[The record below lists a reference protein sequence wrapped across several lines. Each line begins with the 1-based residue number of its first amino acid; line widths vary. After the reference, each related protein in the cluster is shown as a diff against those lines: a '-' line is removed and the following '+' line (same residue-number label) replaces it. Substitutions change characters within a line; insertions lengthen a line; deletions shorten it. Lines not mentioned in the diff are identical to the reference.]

1 MGINAVTASTGEEGL
16 VKVRQHVFDL
26 IFVDINLPDINGLE
40 LLNNIQECS
49 LFSKIIVITSEINEE
64 YRQTAISKGAVD
76 FIEKPFG
83 FSEIKKLV
91 NSIFSDCV
99 EKRECQRFTCSMP
112 CNLSVLKITDA
123 GVEDTQ
129 DVNNLYGTAVD
140 ISKKGL
146 GLRFKN
152 DITGIA
158 KGNFVR
164 VLTGVRDHSIFDFLP
179 SNIVA
184 EIIWVKE
191 QGREILAG
199 LKYLKS
205 NDLDRLFKA

>member
-1 MGINAVTASTGEEGL
+1 MGINAATASTGEDGL
-16 VKVRQHVFDL
+16 IKARHQLFD
-26 IFVDINLPDINGLE
+26 IIIVDINLPDINGLE
-40 LLNNIQECS
+40 LLSEIQECS
-49 LFSKIIVITSEINEE
+49 HLSKIVIITSETNEE
-64 YRQTAISKGAVD
+64 YRRAAISGGAVD

-91 NSIFSDCV
+91 NSIFSDCM
-99 EKRECQRFTCSMP
+99 EKRKCQRFTCSMP
-112 CNLSVLKITDA
+112 CNLSGLKMTDA
-123 GVEDTQ
+123 DGEDTL
-129 DVNNLYGTAVD
+129 DVNNLYGTAFD

-164 VLTGVRDHSIFDFLP
+164 LLIGVRDHSIFDFLP
-179 SNIVA
+179 FNITG
-184 EIIWVKE
+184 EIVWVKE
-191 QGREILAG
+191 QGRETLAG

-205 NDLDRLFKA
+205 NDLDRIFEA